1 MHRNN
6 KKRKTMKRWAAFLK
20 LVRYPNL
27 VYIALTQ
34 FLLQYCVV
42 DPVLR
47 NSGEVPSLP
56 VPQFILL
63 SLSTILVAAAGYIIN
78 DYFDIN
84 IDIINKPDKMVLD
97 KVISRRWAMAWH
109 TILNLAGVSLG
120 FLVAW
125 EIGQFYLGFTQVL
138 CSLLLWFYSTS
149 FKRQVLIGN
158 VVISLLTA
166 LSVVVVGFYE
176 KQIYHSFEAI
186 LSPTGRKLIQIIGVY
201 ALFAFLISMVREIVK
216 DLEDMMGDSKDGCR
230 TLPIAWGVLA
240 AKRLCNVL
248 LLALVIII
256 FLVEIRV
263 WLLDWYVAIAYL
275 FFFVQL
281 PCAYIYIL
289 LKKSSLPQHYH
300 KVSSL
305 VKLVMLTG
313 ILSMIFF
320 KFYL

>member
-1 MHRNN
+1 
-6 KKRKTMKRWAAFLK
+6 MKLWAAFFRLI
-20 LVRYPNL
+20 RYPNL

-42 DPVLR
+42 APVLH
-47 NSGEVPSLP
+47 SAGEEPSLS

-63 SLSTILVAAAGYIIN
+63 CLSTVFVAAAGYIIN

-84 IDIINKPDKMVLD
+84 IDIVNKPDKMVLD

-109 TILNLAGVSLG
+109 TILNMAGVSLG
-120 FLVAW
+120 FIVAW
-125 EIGQFYLGFTQVL
+125 KTGQIYLGFTQVI

-149 FKRQVLIGN
+149 FKRQALIGN

-186 LSPTGRKLIQIIGVY
+186 MSPIGRKLIQIIGVY
-201 ALFAFLISMVREIVK
+201 ALFAFIISMVREIVK
-216 DLEDMMGDSKDGCR
+216 DLEDMIGDSKDGCR
-230 TLPIAWGVLA
+230 TLPILWGVLP
-240 AKRLCNVL
+240 AKRLCYAL
-248 LLALVIII
+248 LLGLQVTII
-256 FLVEIRV
+256 LVEIRV
-263 WLLDWYVAIAYL
+263 WLLGWSVAIIYL
-275 FFFVQL
+275 LLLVQL
-281 PCAYIYIL
+281 PCLYIYQR
-289 LKKSSLPQHYH
+289 LKKATTAADYH

-320 KFYL
+320 KLFL

>member
-1 MHRNN
+1 
-6 KKRKTMKRWAAFLK
+6 MKLWAAFFK
-20 LVRYPNL
+20 LIRYPNL
-27 VYIALTQ
+27 IYIALTQ

-42 DPVLR
+42 EPVLR
-47 NSGEVPSLP
+47 SSGEEPSLP
-56 VPQFILL
+56 VPQFVLL

-97 KVISRRWAMAWH
+97 KIISRRWAMAWH
-109 TILNLAGVSLG
+109 TMLNMAGVSLG

-125 EIGQFYLGFTQVL
+125 KTGQFYLGFTQVI

-149 FKRQVLIGN
+149 FKRQILIGN

-166 LSVVVVGFYE
+166 LAVVVVGFYE

-186 LSPTGRKLIQIIGVY
+186 MSVTGRRLIQVIGVY

-240 AKRLCNVL
+240 AKRFCNGL
-248 LLALVIII
+248 LLALVVIIL
-256 FLVEIRV
+256 LVEIRV
-263 WLLDWYVAIAYL
+263 WIMGWYFAIGYLLLLA
-275 FFFVQL
+275 QL
-281 PCAYIYIL
+281 PCLYI
-289 LKKSSLPQHYH
+289 
-300 KVSSL
+300 
-305 VKLVMLTG
+305 
-313 ILSMIFF
+313 
-320 KFYL
+320 

>member
-1 MHRNN
+1 
-6 KKRKTMKRWAAFLK
+6 MKLWAAFFK
-20 LVRYPNL
+20 LIRYPNL
-27 VYIALTQ
+27 VYIGLTQ

-42 DPVLR
+42 EPVLR
-47 NSGEVPSLP
+47 SSGEEPSLP
-56 VPQFILL
+56 VPQFVLL

-84 IDIINKPDKMVLD
+84 IDIVNKPDKMILD

-109 TILNLAGVSLG
+109 TMLNMAGVSLG

-125 EIGQFYLGFTQVL
+125 RIGQFYLGFTQVV

-158 VVISLLTA
+158 VIISLLTA
-166 LSVVVVGFYE
+166 LAVVVVGFYE

-186 LSPTGRKLIQIIGVY
+186 MSATGRKLIQVIGVY

-240 AKRLCNVL
+240 AKRMCNVL
-248 LLALVIII
+248 LLALVVIIAA
-256 FLVEIRV
+256 VEIRV
-263 WLLDWYVAIAYL
+263 WILEWYVAIAYL
-275 FFFVQL
+275 LLFVQL
-281 PCAYIYIL
+281 PCLYVYL
-289 LKKSSLPQHYH
+289 QLKKATLPAHYH
-300 KVSSL
+300 KVSTL
-305 VKLVMLTG
+305 VKVIMLTG

-320 KFYL
+320 KLYL